1 MGGGKQMKKINP
13 ITLFL
18 LVSWFSVAFFAFLYI
33 STRIQ
38 NLKLKNTLAAEAE
51 KVKVLSEENNK
62 CQALREEA
70 AKFQNS
76 ALNYLEW
83 QFVLK
88 EQVSQA
94 SNRLRQRINQVRE
107 VKKDR
112 QLLNLLYYNLGL
124 NDTLAVNFEGAIRAF
139 EEAVDFDPKDA
150 DSFYNL
156 GLLYSA
162 FRQSPNKAV
171 HYYEQYLKLVPKGA
185 KSDEVRER
193 IKILKGRSR

>member
-1 MGGGKQMKKINP
+1 MKKINP

>member
-1 MGGGKQMKKINP
+1 MKKMNP

-38 NLKLKNTLAAEAE
+38 NLKLKSTLAAEAE

-112 QLLNLLYYNLGL
+112 QMLNLLYYNLGL
-124 NDTLAVNFEGAIRAF
+124 NDTMAVNFDGAIKAF
-139 EEAVDFDPKDA
+139 EEAVDLDPKDA

-162 FRQSPNKAV
+162 FRQSPSKAV
-171 HYYEQYLKLVPKGA
+171 RYYEQYLKLVPKGA
-185 KSDEVRER
+185 KPDEVRER
-193 IKILKGRSR
+193 IEILKGRSR